1 MQAHQPAVAFYRHK
15 VKFDTRTLACVS
27 VLHPIRFR
35 SPSDSS
41 GAYVKDFTYY
51 EKTDS
56 ATQMAF
62 LKLQCNCVLCNT
74 TLEFK
79 FEMRGDHEIKE
90 EATCPQCEIRARAK
104 VHSIQ

>member
-1 MQAHQPAVAFYRHK
+1 MQARQPAVIFYRGSFE
-15 VKFDTRTLACVS
+15 FDTRTLACVS
-27 VLHPIRFR
+27 VLHLISFR
-35 SPSDSS
+35 SLGDSS
-41 GAYVKDFTYY
+41 GADVKDFTYY

-56 ATQMAF
+56 ATQAAF

-79 FEMRGDHEIKE
+79 FEMRGEGEIKE

-104 VHSIQ
+104 IHSIQ